1 MHCVSSN
8 TNCHPNTTIQM
19 SPISPHNTIPVVSPS
34 CLPTNSPEPILTDS
48 APSFTKHAPVKR
60 KSTRTSKIPV
70 HLNDYIHPLKPASQS
85 LNALFSLNQ
94 HVALESLNHHSQ
106 NLVESVYHDNEP
118 SSYEEAA
125 INPAWQKAM
134 TQEFNALHDN
144 HTWDLVPLP
153 PHKQAIGCKWVYKVK
168 HKADGSIERF
178 KARLVVKGYT
188 QQLGIDYTETFSPVI
203 KMTTVRALIATAS
216 KKGWDIY
223 QLDVNNAFL
232 YGDLHEEVYMQPP
245 PGLVLSDSNMVCKL
259 RK

>member
-1 MHCVSSN
+1 MFVGYPFGTKGYQVLSLATKKIHISRDVVFHESIFPFKLPSFTDSCKNIPDVIFSDNDCDEEHMHCVSSN
-8 TNCHPNTTIQM
+8 TSCHPNTTIQM
-19 SPISPHNTIPVVSPS
+19 SPISPHNTIPIVSPS

-48 APSFTKHAPVKR
+48 TPSFTKHAPVRR
-60 KSTRTSKIPV
+60 KSTSTSKILV

-94 HVALESLNHHSQ
+94 QVALESLNHHNQ
-106 NLVESVYHDNEP
+106 NLVESICHYNEL

-144 HTWDLVPLP
+144 HTLDLVPLP

-188 QQLGIDYTETFSPVI
+188 QQFGIDYT
-203 KMTTVRALIATAS
+203 
-216 KKGWDIY
+216 
-223 QLDVNNAFL
+223 
-232 YGDLHEEVYMQPP
+232 
-245 PGLVLSDSNMVCKL
+245 
-259 RK
+259 